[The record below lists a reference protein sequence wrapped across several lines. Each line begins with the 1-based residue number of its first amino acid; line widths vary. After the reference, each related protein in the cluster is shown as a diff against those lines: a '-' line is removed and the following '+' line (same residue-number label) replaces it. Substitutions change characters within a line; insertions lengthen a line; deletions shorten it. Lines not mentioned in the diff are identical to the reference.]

1 MAMNEPDII
10 ERLMAFRREISEIR
24 EDNRVYWTRSA
35 HNTVEVEHY
44 ERRLERLD
52 EIRRELPALVR
63 HLAA

>member
-1 MAMNEPDII
+1 MTMDEPDII
-10 ERLMAFRREISEIR
+10 ERLIAFRRGIAEIR
-24 EDNRVYWTRSA
+24 EGNRVYWTRS
-35 HNTVEVEHY
+35 NRLEMEHY